1 MTDNNKIMDNKV
13 ILDKNTTDKFNNDD
27 FWLDDYKI
35 LFYSNRL
42 TEFFPTINMTL
53 IEKLNAIFRLSIY
66 LSILLYLLT
75 NNYLYFYIM
84 IIIGIFTV
92 FIYYNQKD
100 NIELY
105 FNSINNSNDNQIIHR
120 VIDEKTDIEP
130 TTENPFMNINLIT
143 DNKEKPSATKS
154 WNNNEIKKDIED
166 KFNYNLYR
174 DVGDLYGKSNSQR
187 EYYTMPSTTIPNE
200 QTSFAKWCYSVGPTC
215 KEDSIYCSPE
225 MPQVP
230 YISTTDV
237 YLGTNVKY

>member
-1 MTDNNKIMDNKV
+1 MSNNNS
-13 ILDKNTTDKFNNDD
+13 DKF
-27 FWLDDYKI
+27 WLNDYKI

-66 LSILLYLLT
+66 LSILLYLVT

-84 IIIGIFTV
+84 IIIGVFTT

-105 FNSINNSNDNQIIHR
+105 FNSIDGSDNNIVVQREVDNLSD
-120 VIDEKTDIEP
+120 VEP

-143 DNKEKPSATKS
+143 DNKEKPQAPKS
-154 WNNNEIKKDIED
+154 WNNDDLQKNIDD

-200 QTSFAKWCYSVGPTC
+200 QTAFAKWCYSTGPTC
-215 KEDSIYCSPE
+215 KEDSIYCAPE

-230 YISTTDV
+230 YIDTSDI